1 MSLCRPLIT
10 QVHAPK
16 LPHCQLTPISLRSG
30 TSAAARVNSTRHNA
44 RVSGSVRVHHPSRL
58 FAATSYPLSSHPTH
72 PSKALS
78 ASLETFPDKDAP
90 ITLAEYEQRRHHD
103 RTSIAHLS
111 DSSYLSVLSH
121 ALENGLNTLA
131 DCVAL
136 DILEVFRGSSSRQES
151 LLREILSLNFA
162 GLGRD
167 ILLRMLEHLHNTPNG
182 LKSLTTRNME
192 SLIRLILQDLHMR
205 DADRALAELIHPR
218 LVECVAHFRAS
229 GGVRSVDYHPPGIIF
244 AAFSMVHKLLALSLQ
259 QQGLE
264 LFGCLVKLRHIPPEA
279 IQDTDS
285 SSDDFNTII
294 SKTLIR
300 ASLHWNWRT
309 LANALIRDMLDSTSA
324 PRSDILELNTDV
336 IYALL
341 DTPSRQDIRACGHL
355 IYRVHKHAPVPNS
368 IIRQFY
374 DRAAEKLATDEA
386 VALYSFTRSYS
397 VLQTHHYPPPQGLS
411 LTWLMVHLASASHKT
426 YLSRVLASE
435 VLTDNLSIPLQHRAK
450 FIATTAAQGYGTLA
464 RKLWERYAVGK
475 DKEFIIGDCT
485 LMIRMVSLFANLSK
499 RANVRYEAALTGSSP
514 NPEILKGH
522 VEDLNT
528 FVHRI
533 LSEFT
538 TYHRPL
544 TEAAHHVLT
553 SLARA
558 NFILGKFA
566 DGLKCFSFL
575 ARRKELPD
583 LHDVNVL
590 LSALARVS
598 PRLAVKMTKRMEAR
612 GLRPDAVTFGTILH
626 NALLHQ
632 DEALVPEMIR
642 RIHSLP
648 DKRITLKTMVGLIRA
663 SIVSVA
669 DDSNADKRKKLGTA
683 LLLIK
688 SFPQTNIQASP
699 QMGKY
704 LVYRSLEAED
714 GELAYQFWKLCLRD
728 STEWHDREQQLLR
741 GSITRM
747 IKNYS
752 WRFESQQVADM
763 LSQLRVL

>member
-10 QVHAPK
+10 QVRAPK

-30 TSAAARVNSTRHNA
+30 TSAAAGTNSTHRNV

-58 FAATSYPLSSHPTH
+58 FAATSFPVSSKFLTT
-72 PSKALS
+72 A
-78 ASLETFPDKDAP
+78 LETVPDKEPP
-90 ITLAEYEQRRHHD
+90 IAIAGYEQRRHQD

-111 DSSYLSVLSH
+111 DSSYLYVLSY

-136 DILEVFRGSSSRQES
+136 DILEVFQGSSSRQES
-151 LLREILSLNFA
+151 LLWEILSLNFA

-167 ILLRMLEHLHNTPNG
+167 VLLRILQHLHNTPDG

-192 SLIRLILQDLHMR
+192 SLVRLISQDSHMR
-205 DADRALAELIHPR
+205 NVDRALAELIHPR
-218 LVECVAHFRAS
+218 LVARVAQFRAS

-244 AAFSMVHKLLALSLQ
+244 SAFSMVHKLLALSLQ

-264 LFGCLVKLRHIPPEA
+264 LFECLVKLRHIPPEA
-279 IQDTDS
+279 IQDADS

-294 SKTLIR
+294 SKTLVR

-309 LANALIRDMLDSTSA
+309 LANALIRDMLDSTSV
-324 PRSDILELNTDV
+324 PSSDILELNNDV

-341 DTPSRQDIRACGHL
+341 DTPTRQDIHACGHL

-411 LTWLMVHLASASHKT
+411 LTWLMAHLVSASHKIH
-426 YLSRVLASE
+426 LSRALASE
-435 VLTDNLSIPLQHRAK
+435 VLVDNLSIPLQHRAK

-499 RANVRYEAALTGSSP
+499 RANIRYEAALIGSSS

-528 FVHRI
+528 FIHRI
-533 LSEFT
+533 LTEFT
-538 TYHRPL
+538 DYHRPL
-544 TEAAHHVLT
+544 TEAPHRVLT

-558 NFILGKFA
+558 DFILGKFA

-590 LSALARVS
+590 LSALAQVS

-626 NALLHQ
+626 HALLHQ
-632 DEALVPEMIR
+632 DEVLVPEMIR
-642 RIHSLP
+642 RIQSLP

-663 SIVSVA
+663 SIMSMR
-669 DDSNADKRKKLGTA
+669 DESNADKRKKLATA
-683 LLLIK
+683 LFLIK
-688 SFPQTNIQASP
+688 SFPQTNILASP

-714 GELAYQFWKLCLRD
+714 GELAYKFWKLCLRD

-741 GSITRM
+741 SSITRM
-747 IKNYS
+747 IKNHS
-752 WRFESQQVADM
+752 HRLESQQVAGM
-763 LSQLRVL
+763 LSQLRTV